1 MFTKTE
7 IDYMNS
13 TKLWKNSIEFI
24 LQEINNNNNNDYYT
38 IYKIKN
44 QDKYFAINMKIYITD
59 EINKQLESE
68 IVKELHNNRITNK

>member
-7 IDYMNS
+7 IEYMNT

-24 LQEINNNNNNDYYT
+24 LQNINNYDCYT

-44 QDKYFAINMKIYITD
+44 EDKYFAINMKTYITD

-68 IVKELHNNRITNK
+68 IVKELHNNRISNK

>member
-7 IDYMNS
+7 IEYMNT

-24 LQEINNNNNNDYYT
+24 LQNINNYDCYT

-44 QDKYFAINMKIYITD
+44 EDRYFAINMKTYITD

-68 IVKELHNNRITNK
+68 IVKELHNNRISNK

>member
-13 TKLWKNSIEFI
+13 TKLWKNSIVFI
-24 LQEINNNNNNDYYT
+24 LQEINNNNNDYYT

-44 QDKYFAINMKIYITD
+44 QDKYFAINMKTYITD
-59 EINKQLESE
+59 EINKQLESK